1 MKKFLSIFTAV
12 LFCMI
17 TISSCS
23 SKGSE
28 FTYYSFNN
36 GMKISSFNHNSDVSQ
51 IDKAFSKRM
60 NIRYDSETQAR
71 NEWKAFLSEID
82 DSSVKINEGDYYK
95 VTLAKMGIVGDYFEP
110 IEILESVEWDNQG
123 RHEPANH

>member
-1 MKKFLSIFTAV
+1 
-12 LFCMI
+12 
-17 TISSCS
+17 
-23 SKGSE
+23 
-28 FTYYSFNN
+28 
-36 GMKISSFNHNSDVSQ
+36 MKISSFNHNSDVSQ
-51 IDKAFSKRM
+51 TDKAFSKRM

-123 RHEPANH
+123 RHEPAIH

>member
-1 MKKFLSIFTAV
+1 MKKFLSIFTAA

-23 SKGSE
+23 KQDDGL
-28 FTYYSFNN
+28 TYYSFDCSY
-36 GMKISSFNHNSDVSQ
+36 KISSFNHNSDVSQ
-51 IDKAFSKRM
+51 INVALSKRL
-60 NIRYDSETQAR
+60 NVKYDTQAQAI

-95 VTLAKMGIVGDYFEP
+95 VTLAKMGIVGDYFKP

-123 RHEPANH
+123 RHQPAIH